1 VLLAIFNLVPLPPL
15 DGSHV
20 LEWTLPDGMG
30 HRYMRTIAP
39 YGGLILLALV
49 MTGALFT
56 VLRPVMD
63 FVLGILYSL
72 VR

>member
-1 VLLAIFNLVPLPPL
+1 VPLPPL

-20 LEWTLPDGMG
+20 LEWALPNGLG
-30 HRYMRTIAP
+30 HRYMAAVAP

-56 VLRPVMD
+56 VLGPVLNL
-63 FVLGILYSL
+63 VLGVLYSL